1 MSKLHPSHTRGFL
14 SGAFFASLSL
24 SPALATEAGL
34 QHYPIGAN
42 TAQPAIMPAPGMT
55 SWLNYDQYYTA
66 NNYLNAQGK
75 SSVPGYRLSTAGE
88 AARIIHTWDFD
99 LDGWHLSSQMI
110 ATILYTN
117 TSRSGTGHTAAGFG
131 DLNAVPLYVWKD
143 FGDFN
148 FLTGFNVWAPTG
160 NYSKNNALNPS
171 LNYATFAPEFA
182 LTYHPNDRF
191 MANVDTVILFNTE
204 NPTTHYHS
212 GSAINFDFQAGYRP
226 LDTYKSL
233 QLGFSGY
240 YFAQFTDDI
249 SSGTPVAGGGNRGRV
264 LGIGPQARFDFT
276 GGGIIFK
283 WQKEFFV
290 MNRPEG
296 NRFWCQFAL
305 KL

>member
-1 MSKLHPSHTRGFL
+1 MSKFVTLGACLFL
-14 SGAFFASLSL
+14 SV
-24 SPALATEAGL
+24 ALTSTLITSAHATEGAL

-42 TAQPAIMPAPGMT
+42 TAQPAVMPPPGAT

-66 NNYLNAQGK
+66 NKFKNAQGN
-75 SSVPGYRLSTAGE
+75 SSVPGFRLSAFGE
-88 AARIIHTWDFD
+88 AARMIHTWNFD
-99 LDGWHLSSQMI
+99 LDGWHFSSQLI

-117 TSRSGTGHTAAGFG
+117 ASRGGTGHTAAGFG
-131 DLNAVPLYVWKD
+131 DLNTVPLYVWKD

-148 FLTGFNVWAPTG
+148 FLAGFNVWAPTG
-160 NYSKNNALNPS
+160 NFSRSQALNTS
-171 LNYATFAPEFA
+171 LNYWTYAPEFA

-191 MANVDTVILFNTE
+191 MANIDTVIMFNTE
-204 NPTTHYHS
+204 NTATHYRS

-226 LDTYKSL
+226 FDAFKFV

-249 SSGTPVAGGGNRGRV
+249 SNGVSVAGGGNRGRV
-264 LGIGPQARFDFT
+264 LGIGPQARFDFP

-283 WQKEFFV
+283 WQKEFFA